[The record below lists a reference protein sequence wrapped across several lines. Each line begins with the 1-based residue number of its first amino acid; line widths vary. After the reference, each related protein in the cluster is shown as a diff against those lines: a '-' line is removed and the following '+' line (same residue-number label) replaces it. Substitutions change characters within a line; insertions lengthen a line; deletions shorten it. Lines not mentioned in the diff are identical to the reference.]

1 MSPVFAVFVI
11 LAVVAVV
18 FVVFLILR
26 AAMLWYWK
34 IDESLAV
41 LKEIRDLLAAQQKT
55 QKRQSQPVNQTKTDR
70 DASAAE
76 RASMSADE
84 LELER
89 QALAMPR
96 KD

>member
-1 MSPVFAVFVI
+1 MDIALLLLFILVALAVFV
-11 LAVVAVV
+11 
-18 FVVFLILR
+18 VVFLIFR
-26 AAMLWYWK
+26 AAVLWYWK

-55 QKRQSQPVNQTKTDR
+55 QKRQSQPANQTKAER
-70 DASAAE
+70 DSSAAE

-89 QALAMPR
+89 QALATPR